1 MPNKKIYSRNQLVG
15 IVQQLKADGKV
26 VVTTNG
32 CFDVL
37 HVGHLRYLQAAQAL
51 GDILVVGVNSDD
63 SVRVLKGE
71 NRPLVPADERA
82 EMLAG
87 LGCVDYVTIFPELD
101 PVDLLSAIKPS
112 IHVKGGDYTIERV
125 IEREAVESNGGK
137 VILGLNVPGKS
148 TTDLIETIRE
158 RYSDA

>member
-1 MPNKKIYSRNQLVG
+1 MPNKKIYSRNQLVE

-51 GDILVVGVNSDD
+51 GDRLVVGVNSDD

-87 LGCVDYVTIFPELD
+87 LGCVDYVTILPR
-101 PVDLLSAIKPS
+101 
-112 IHVKGGDYTIERV
+112 TR
-125 IEREAVESNGGK
+125 SN
-137 VILGLNVPGKS
+137 
-148 TTDLIETIRE
+148 
-158 RYSDA
+158 